1 MALLRAPC
9 GLLAPSSNVGCI
21 ASTSSSSSQL
31 LVPRL
36 SVRNAR
42 TYMSLLASHGK
53 DENKYGLFASDNT
66 GLSARGKEIVE
77 DSVTAYSAA
86 SEAAASMPVK
96 STEQE
101 EYAKEWAHKPRR
113 IVLFVEPS
121 PFSYVF
127 ISLLQIRLCSPQVFL
142 HSRGFRY
149 MCRFS
154 TV

>member
-1 MALLRAPC
+1 
-9 GLLAPSSNVGCI
+9 
-21 ASTSSSSSQL
+21 
-31 LVPRL
+31 
-36 SVRNAR
+36 
-42 TYMSLLASHGK
+42 MSLPASHGK

-121 PFSYVF
+121 PFSYVLF
-127 ISLLQIRLCSPQVFL
+127 PSSRFASLFSSKFL
-142 HSRGFRY
+142 AL
-149 MCRFS
+149 
-154 TV
+154 TWI